1 MVLVWLL
8 FSRDLVSKWLR
19 HLPAGVLLLAFVVYF
34 GLSSTFSELGRGVL
48 LRQKAAGDTAQE
60 RLFGQFEEG
69 LFAIYV
75 APFGEGLGTEQVGGN
90 YYTRGEMTFTTY
102 EGQLPRLVLEM
113 GAFGLA
119 GFLLICAGAVMALQC
134 AKKYAAGR
142 GNQA

>member
-1 MVLVWLL
+1 
-8 FSRDLVSKWLR
+8 
-19 HLPAGVLLLAFVVYF
+19 
-34 GLSSTFSELGRGVL
+34 
-48 LRQKAAGDTAQE
+48 QE

-142 GNQA
+142 GNQAALLATQLLLVSMFAANIVFNHVASALVWMIFAAVLAWCGGQPPPIEDVAEN